1 MNGLLDWIIS
11 YLSCLLATMLSMR
24 LQAKVKCIG
33 ILVTEKSLDQAFSTG
48 EGVCLA
54 IQIGEVGDVRLFPH
68 LIQPQHFPAAI
79 LGLSRCAN
87 ATGRELQ
94 QRQAAL
100 N

>member
-1 MNGLLDWIIS
+1 MNGLLDWIILR
-11 YLSCLLATMLSMR
+11 LSSRLATMLSMR

-54 IQIGEVGDVRLFPH
+54 IQIGEVGDVRLFPR
-68 LIQPQHFPAAI
+68 LIQPQHFQAATQD
-79 LGLSRCAN
+79 LSRCAN
-87 ATGRELQ
+87 VTGRESLR
-94 QRQAAL
+94 RQAAL